1 VSAFEVGKSFSV
13 TEALAL
19 LSGLQYELG
28 SLYFMEINGWDYPS
42 SRVELNI
49 ANLYDLLMVINSDPK
64 KRSQLKPHGRPFE
77 ILDDNQSKITKLA
90 IPLERAD
97 ILYKTTKQTKTDE
110 EILKINRQKILA
122 KKQKE
127 ETQNEQAT

>member
-1 VSAFEVGKSFSV
+1 
-13 TEALAL
+13 
-19 LSGLQYELG
+19 
-28 SLYFMEINGWDYPS
+28 MEINGWDYPS

-110 EILKINRQKILA
+110 EILEINRLKILA

-127 ETQNEQAT
+127 ET